1 MPNLLISGSAGS
13 GKSAAAREELAAS
26 NEPAIIAEIQPLY
39 AALLGIER
47 GPDGRYP
54 ERRESDAHA
63 LRLAEYLRRAAITAS
78 VARGIRVITTNSD
91 SDLDRRAFLLNELG
105 PGATLNE
112 SLPLITTLPYPTSR
126 GRTAQRRTNAAGPWN
141 AGIRGADV
149 DQLLCELRFEDETRE
164 SRRGV

>member
-47 GPDGRYP
+47 QPDGRYP
-54 ERRESDAHA
+54 ERLERDAHA

-105 PGATLNE
+105 PGATERIVTVDYDVAISNLQGPNGA
-112 SLPLITTLPYPTSR
+112 TSD
-126 GRTAQRRTNAAGPWN
+126 QCRRAVERWHKG
-141 AGIRGADV
+141 G
-149 DQLLCELRFEDETRE
+149 
-164 SRRGV
+164 RRGPVTL

>member
-105 PGATLNE
+105 PGATERIVTVDYDVAISNLQGPNGA
-112 SLPLITTLPYPTSR
+112 TSDQCRQAVERWHKR
-126 GRTAQRRTNAAGPWN
+126 GRSGP
-141 AGIRGADV
+141 
-149 DQLLCELRFEDETRE
+149 LTL
-164 SRRGV
+164 

>member
-13 GKSAAAREELAAS
+13 AKSAAAREELAAS

-47 GPDGRYP
+47 QPDGRYP
-54 ERRESDAHA
+54 ERLERDAHA

-91 SDLDRRAFLLNELG
+91 SDLDRRAFLLRELG
-105 PGATLNE
+105 PGSVERIVTVDYDVAVSNLRGPDGATSE
-112 SLPLITTLPYPTSR
+112 QCRQAVERWYKR
-126 GRTAQRRTNAAGPWN
+126 GRHGP
-141 AGIRGADV
+141 V
-149 DQLLCELRFEDETRE
+149 TL
-164 SRRGV
+164 

>member
-105 PGATLNE
+105 PGATERIVTVDYDVAISNLQGPNGA
-112 SLPLITTLPYPTSR
+112 TSD
-126 GRTAQRRTNAAGPWN
+126 QCRRAVERWHKG
-141 AGIRGADV
+141 G
-149 DQLLCELRFEDETRE
+149 
-164 SRRGV
+164 RRGPVTL

>member
-39 AALLGIER
+39 AALLGLER
-47 GPDGRYP
+47 DPVTRRYP
-54 ERRESDAHA
+54 ERLERDAHA

-91 SDLDRRAFLLNELG
+91 SDLDRRQFLLRELG
-105 PGATLNE
+105 PGSVERIVTVDYDVAISNLQGPNGAT
-112 SLPLITTLPYPTSR
+112 SD
-126 GRTAQRRTNAAGPWN
+126 QCRRAVERWHKG
-141 AGIRGADV
+141 G
-149 DQLLCELRFEDETRE
+149 
-164 SRRGV
+164 RRGPVTL